1 MPTIPGFP
9 KLSEASALERAKGNG
24 HRFTVDPRRA
34 SSGGDIRHSWR
45 CLDCEAMLIVY
56 HLATGYA
63 QARCLG
69 ADGSALTRSCNEVPT
84 GSL

>member
-1 MPTIPGFP
+1 MATIPGFP
-9 KLSEASALERAKGNG
+9 KLSEEQALAAAKANG
-24 HRFTVDPRRA
+24 HRFTEAPRRA

-45 CLDCEAMLIVY
+45 CLDCERHLIVY

-69 ADGSALTRSCNEVPT
+69 ADGTAMTHPCKEVV
-84 GSL
+84 L